1 MSKLSGVALCADSHN
16 LENPTIPRK
25 SLENDRPATLQAGA
39 VSEIVEKTS
48 LALAPKF
55 CQTINAM

>member
-1 MSKLSGVALCADSHN
+1 MRSGVALCVNSHN
-16 LENPTIPRK
+16 LENLPFPRK

-39 VSEIVEKTS
+39 GREIVEKTS